1 MTLNK
6 VNKTI
11 TILTTLLI
19 LCGLVVACGGGSG
32 GGGSSSDTTI
42 QGTLGTTP
50 TRALAEGSS
59 GISDVTVSALGD
71 SSTTDGGGNFSLNVD
86 GSTFTGG
93 PVAFTLSGNGVD
105 GTAVFDNVAGGAGT
119 TAFIDLMVDSDGN
132 ISGISSDSSG
142 NVLSEIGS
150 AASGCTET
158 RSFSDGGGGNLWK
171 PVSES
176 TGTVVVLMPAEFRN
190 ASFDL
195 LNANGDSV
203 AHVIRQ
209 GCCDHNG
216 GRDHR
221 WLSRSAG
228 SLAGEALP
236 LTVRYTFSSE
246 RVVCLEVG
254 SPTSRLD

>member
-1 MTLNK
+1 MILNK
-6 VNKTI
+6 VSKTLA
-11 TILTTLLI
+11 ILTLL
-19 LCGLVVACGGGSG
+19 LTTCGLITACGGSSG
-32 GGGSSSDTTI
+32 GGGGSASI
-42 QGTLGTTP
+42 QGTLGTAT
-50 TRALAEGSS
+50 TRALADGSA

-71 SSTTDGGGNFSLNVD
+71 TSTTDANGNFNLSVD
-86 GSTFTGG
+86 GEAFPGG
-93 PVAFTLSGNGVD
+93 PVAFTLSGNGVN
-105 GTAVFDNVAGGAGT
+105 GTAVFDNVAGGVGT
-119 TAFIDLMVDSDGN
+119 TAFVDMMVDSNGN

-142 NVLSEIGS
+142 NVLSEIGG